1 MLEAHVEEAR
11 KRMLQMELLK
21 QVDIRNCIADCSVLD
36 CRLLKQENY
45 QGKGVGNCFK
55 I

>member
-21 QVDIRNCIADCSVLD
+21 QVEIRDCIGNCSVLD
-36 CRLLKQENY
+36 CRVTET
-45 QGKGVGNCFK
+45 GKLSRKRGG
-55 I
+55 